1 MSDIVFS
8 RDVGRTLESLG
19 LELPKVSPPL
29 ALYVPVRKSGRYL
42 YVSGQIAQKDGS
54 LVYPG
59 QVGSVVSIEEAIE
72 AAAECAINALAHVA
86 AMRGSLDGLRVVK
99 LTGFVAASSDF
110 KGQAKVID
118 GASQILIDILGES
131 AGMGARAALGVS
143 SLPLGASVE
152 VELVLET
159 DDN

>member
-1 MSDIVFS
+1 M
-8 RDVGRTLESLG
+8 L
-19 LELPKVSPPL
+19 
-29 ALYVPVRKSGRYL
+29 
-42 YVSGQIAQKDGS
+42 
-54 LVYPG
+54 
-59 QVGSVVSIEEAIE
+59 
-72 AAAECAINALAHVA
+72 
-86 AMRGSLDGLRVVK
+86 K

-131 AGMGARAALGVS
+131 AGMGARAALGVA

-159 DDN
+159 NDS